1 MARALASVGAAAA
14 AAAGFGPPR
23 LVVLGLVLA
32 TVWAISLTVFLCGHG
47 HSSDKKIGV
56 DPREE
61 KKKNKSRSR
70 RLRKLSRGRVQL
82 RRHHPAAATMTM
94 TMTVMSDDILHNSFS
109 RQDAIWPFFFENLRE
124 LRYVI

>member
-56 DPREE
+56 DPRE
-61 KKKNKSRSR
+61 KKNK
-70 RLRKLSRGRVQL
+70 KNKKKKKPQQEAKKTKPWET
-82 RRHHPAAATMTM
+82 PASST
-94 TMTVMSDDILHNSFS
+94 SSGSGDD
-109 RQDAIWPFFFENLRE
+109 DYDCDE
-124 LRYVI
+124 